1 MESTPT
7 VLLVPTSVVP
17 RPGAPWRA
25 MNQCQAVPPSALT
38 VVTVLL
44 RAARKQRLCSVP
56 AHSRI
61 QLHPCAF
68 AKSQLKNQFNWQ
80 WRVPVINMGR
90 PGLCRRIFVVV
101 VFQSY
106 SLSGRI
112 LGLLPSQW
120 ETSLQSNSASHWLG
134 ANLESAL
141 VYLPYTCLHLVW
153 CNE

>member
-112 LGLLPSQW
+112 LGLRP
-120 ETSLQSNSASHWLG
+120 
-134 ANLESAL
+134 ANERRRYKVTPPLTGWAQTWNQPWFICHTHA
-141 VYLPYTCLHLVW
+141 YI
-153 CNE
+153 